1 MTYINNVNESKII
14 NYQYQVGGSLE
25 NDAAC
30 YVVREADEEL
40 YQALKA
46 GEFCYVFNS
55 RQMGKSSIMVR
66 ISHILREEG
75 YQCTTLDMSCVGSEQ
90 VTHTQWYKGVVA
102 ELWRGFRLFGK
113 FNLKSWWRE
122 EEDISVL
129 QRLSHFIEDVLLVKF
144 PEDKIIIF
152 IDEID
157 SILSLDFPVDDLF
170 ALIRFCYNQRTLNPE
185 YHRLTFAIF
194 GVATPSDLIA
204 DKNRT
209 PFNIGQSIELKGF
222 TLDRAQSLVKGLEGI
237 SNAKVVL
244 SEILGWTNGQPFLT
258 QKLCKMLTSGEW
270 VIAESRDKVQ
280 AEVEK
285 LVKTQIIHNWES
297 QDEPEHL
304 KTIRDRI
311 LQQQTAGRLLG
322 IYQQILQGV
331 EVEADISKEQTE
343 LFLSGLIVKENN
355 VLKVKNRIYA
365 EVFDLNWVANKLS
378 LLRPYSQRINA
389 WIASNQTDTSRLLS
403 GQALK
408 DAKKWT
414 QEKSLSDIDYQFLTA
429 SEEFDNQQIQ
439 QQLEAQKFK
448 EVQARLKAEKIS
460 AKRLNSLLFVVSS
473 ALVVVSTLA
482 GTTYVAYRQAKLNEI
497 KATTTSSEALF
508 VLDKRLDALIQA
520 LRANRQIKGFVRVNS
535 RTKINVKSAL
545 RKAIFAAVEQNRI
558 TGIDSQVWD
567 VNFSPEGK
575 MIATANRDNTVQL
588 WHRNGKEIATLKG
601 HQGAI
606 TSVNFSPDGQFISS
620 TSRDAT
626 IKIWNRKGTLLKTLT
641 GHQDV
646 VLKAVFSPVSKTIAS
661 ASQDKT
667 IKIWSIDGEL
677 LRSFKAHQNW
687 IIDISFSPD
696 GRTIASASLDNTM
709 KLWNLKGELLRT
721 FKADK
726 VVWTVDFSP
735 DGKTIAS
742 GGADN
747 TIKLWRVEDGKLIN
761 TLKNHIDGVWKVIF
775 SPDGKTIASA
785 SWDKTIKLWN
795 TKGVL
800 LKTLKG
806 HNGRIRGLAWSPD
819 SNTIVSTSEDK
830 TIRFW
835 NLNNALVKTV
845 YGHTNAV
852 IPVAV
857 SSNGKIIASASDD
870 GSVKLWS
877 RNGKLI
883 QTLKGYEQGVL
894 GVAFSPNNQII
905 ASAGNDS
912 IIKLWTI
919 AGKELHTLKE
929 HLAPVW
935 SVNFSPDGKTLISGS
950 EDGTVKLWNIDGTLL
965 NTINTGQG
973 IIRAAIFS
981 PDGNIIASG
990 GKNKTIKLWNRQG
1003 KLLNTLK
1010 GHYDTVTAIA
1020 FSPDSEM
1027 IATAS
1032 LDKTVK
1038 LWNRNGELI
1047 RTLVGHNTDVRGV
1060 AFLSTPINSSNNKSF
1075 NNKQLL
1081 QKNYLKDYI
1090 IASAGGDS
1098 TVKLWNRNGIIT
1110 TLEGHSG
1117 AVWDVEFT
1125 NDGKTL
1131 VSGSEDN
1138 TLMLWNLPL
1147 VMDSDRVLTYACN
1160 SIGDY
1165 LQNSAEVTPED
1176 RHLCDGNRD

>member
-1 MTYINNVNESKII
+1 MTSINDVNGLKTID
-14 NYQYQVGGSLE
+14 YQYQIGGSLG

-30 YVVREADEEL
+30 YVVRQADKEL

-46 GEFCYVFNS
+46 GEFCYVLNS
-55 RQMGKSSIMVR
+55 RQMGKSSMMVR
-66 ISHILREEG
+66 TSHILRQEG
-75 YQCTTLDMSCVGSEQ
+75 YQCTTLDMSCIGSEQ

-102 ELWRGFRLFGK
+102 ELWRGFHLYGK

-122 EEDISVL
+122 EEDISLL
-129 QRLSHFIEDVLLVKF
+129 QRLSHFIEDVLLVQF
-144 PEDKIIIF
+144 PQDKIIIF

-209 PFNIGQSIELKGF
+209 PFNIGKPIQLRGF
-222 TLDRAQSLVKGLEGI
+222 NLEEAQPLVKGLSGKV
-237 SNAKVVL
+237 SNPQAIFK
-244 SEILGWTNGQPFLT
+244 EILAWTNGQPFLT
-258 QKLCKMLTSGEW
+258 QKLCKMVKSGEW
-270 VIAESRDKVQ
+270 ICTEADDKSNI
-280 AEVEK
+280 EIEK

-311 LQQQTAGRLLG
+311 LQQQKAGRLLG
-322 IYQQILQGV
+322 IYQQVLQDVAV
-331 EVEADISKEQTE
+331 EVDISKEQTE
-343 LFLSGLIVKENN
+343 LFLSGLIIKENN
-355 VLKVKNRIYA
+355 LLKVKNRIYA

-378 LLRPYSQRINA
+378 LLRPYSQAFDA
-389 WIASNQTDTSRLLS
+389 WIASNQTDVSRLMR

-414 QEKSLSDIDYQFLTA
+414 QGKSLSDLDYQFLTA
-429 SEEFDNQQIQ
+429 SEEFDNQEAQ
-439 QQLEAQKFK
+439 QHLEAQRLK
-448 EVQARLKAEKIS
+448 EIEKRLKAETKS
-460 AKRLNSLLFVVSS
+460 AKRLNLLLFVVSS
-473 ALVVVSTLA
+473 ALVIVSTLA
-482 GTTYVAYRQAKLNEI
+482 GTTYIAYRQSKLNEI

-508 VLDKRLDALIQA
+508 ALEKRLDALVQA
-520 LRANRQIKGFVRVNS
+520 LRANKKIKELGIVDS
-535 RTKINVKSAL
+535 QTKTEVKTVL
-545 RKAIFAAVEQNRI
+545 RRAIFTAVEHNRL
-558 TGIDSQVWD
+558 TGTDAQVWGID
-567 VNFSPEGK
+567 FSPDGK
-575 MIATANRDNTVQL
+575 TIATANRDNTVQL
-588 WHRNGKEIATLKG
+588 WTRNGKEIAILKG

-606 TSVNFSPDGQFISS
+606 RSVNFSPDGRFIAS
-620 TSRDAT
+620 TSRDKT
-626 IKIWNRKGTLLKTLT
+626 IKFWNREGTLLKTLT
-641 GHQDV
+641 GHQDA
-646 VLKAVFSPVSKTIAS
+646 VLKAIFSPDRKTIAS

-677 LRSFKAHQNW
+677 LRSFKAHENW

-696 GRTIASASLDNTM
+696 GKTIASGSLDNTM
-709 KLWNLKGELLRT
+709 KLWNLDGELLRT
-721 FKADK
+721 FKTDK

-747 TIKLWRVEDGKLIN
+747 TIKLWLEDGKLIN
-761 TLKNHIDGVWKVIF
+761 TLNHLGGVWKVAF

-795 TKGVL
+795 TDGVL

-819 SNTIVSTSEDK
+819 GNTIASTSEDK

-835 NLNNALVKTV
+835 NLNNALVKTI
-845 YGHTNAV
+845 YGHTNGV
-852 IPVAV
+852 IRVAV

-870 GSVKLWS
+870 GTVKLWS

-905 ASAGNDS
+905 ASASNDS
-912 IIKLWTI
+912 TIKLWTI
-919 AGKELHTLKE
+919 AGKELHTLKQ
-929 HLAPVW
+929 HQAPVW
-935 SVNFSPDGKTLISGS
+935 AVNFSPDGNTLISGS
-950 EDGTVKLWNIDGTLL
+950 EDGTVKFWNIDGDLL
-965 NTINTGQG
+965 KTINTGQG
-973 IIRAAIFS
+973 IIRAVVFS
-981 PDGNIIASG
+981 PDGNIIASAG
-990 GKNKTIKLWNRQG
+990 IDKTIKLWNSQG
-1003 KLLNTLK
+1003 KLLKVLK
-1010 GHYDTVTAIA
+1010 GHNDTITAIA
-1020 FSPDSEM
+1020 FSRDGKI
-1027 IATAS
+1027 IASAS
-1032 LDKTVK
+1032 LDKTIK
-1038 LWNRNGELI
+1038 LWNLNGKLI
-1047 RTLVGHNTDVRGV
+1047 QTLQGHDTDVRGV
-1060 AFLSTPINSSNNKSF
+1060 AFLSTPLN
-1075 NNKQLL
+1075 
-1081 QKNYLKDYI
+1081 YI

-1098 TVKLWNRNGIIT
+1098 TVKLWNTNGIIA

-1160 SIGDY
+1160 LIGDY

>member
-1 MTYINNVNESKII
+1 MAYINNVNESKII

-66 ISHILREEG
+66 ISHILRQQG
-75 YQCTTLDMSCVGSEQ
+75 YQCTTVDLSCVGSEQ

-113 FNLKSWWRE
+113 LNLKSWWRE

-129 QRLSHFIEDVLLVKF
+129 QRLSHFIEDVLLVQF

-170 ALIRFCYNQRTLNPE
+170 ALIRFCYNQRRLNPE

-222 TLDRAQSLVKGLEGI
+222 TLDRAQSLIKGLEGI
-237 SNAKVVL
+237 SNAKAVL
-244 SEILGWTNGQPFLT
+244 SEILAWTNGQPFLT

-270 VIAESRDKVQ
+270 VIAESGDQVQ

-355 VLKVKNRIYA
+355 LLKVKNRIYA
-365 EVFDLNWVANKLS
+365 EVFNLNWVASKLS
-378 LLRPYSQRINA
+378 LLRPYSQAFDA
-389 WIASNQTDTSRLLS
+389 WIASNQTDISRLLR

-414 QEKSLSDIDYQFLTA
+414 QGKSLSDLDYQFLTA

-439 QQLEAQKFK
+439 QQLETQKFK
-448 EVQARLKAEKIS
+448 EVQARLKAESKS

-473 ALVVVSTLA
+473 ALVVVSILA
-482 GTTYVAYRQAKLNEI
+482 GTTYVAYRQSKLNEV
-497 KATTTSSEALF
+497 KATATSSGALF
-508 VLDKRLDALIQA
+508 ALEKRLDALVQA
-520 LRANRQIKGFVRVNS
+520 LRANKKIKELGIVDSQTRTEVRTV
-535 RTKINVKSAL
+535 L
-545 RKAIFAAVEQNRI
+545 RKAIFTAVEQNRI

-567 VNFSPEGK
+567 VAFSPDGK
-575 MIATANRDNTVQL
+575 IIATANRDNTVQL

-601 HQGAI
+601 HEGAI
-606 TSVNFSPDGQFISS
+606 KSVNFSPDGQFISS

-641 GHQDV
+641 GHGDV
-646 VLKAVFSPVSKTIAS
+646 VLKAIFSPDSKTIAS

-677 LRSFKAHQNW
+677 LRSFKAHENW
-687 IIDISFSPD
+687 IIDITFSPD
-696 GRTIASASLDNTM
+696 GRTIASGSLDNTM

-747 TIKLWRVEDGKLIN
+747 TIKLWRVEDGKLVN
-761 TLKNHIDGVWKVIF
+761 TLKSHLVGVWKVAF

-795 TKGVL
+795 SKGVL

-819 SNTIVSTSEDK
+819 GNTIASSSEDK

-835 NLNNALVKTV
+835 NLNNALVKTI

-894 GVAFSPNNQII
+894 DVAFSPNNQII
-905 ASAGNDS
+905 ASASNDS
-912 IIKLWTI
+912 TIKLWTI
-919 AGKELHTLKE
+919 AGKELHTFKG

-935 SVNFSPDGKTLISGS
+935 SVNFSPDGKTFISGS
-950 EDGTVKLWNIDGTLL
+950 EDGTVKFWNIDGNLL
-965 NTINTGQG
+965 KTINTDQG
-973 IIRAAIFS
+973 IIRVVAFS
-981 PDGNIIASG
+981 PDGNIIASA
-990 GKNKTIKLWNRQG
+990 GKDKTIKLWNSQS
-1003 KLLNTLK
+1003 KLLKVLK
-1010 GHYDTVTAIA
+1010 GHNDTITAIA
-1020 FSPDSEM
+1020 FSPDGKI
-1027 IATAS
+1027 IASAS
-1032 LDKTVK
+1032 LDKTIK
-1038 LWNRNGELI
+1038 LWNLEGKLI
-1047 RTLVGHNTDVRGV
+1047 QTLQGHDTDVRGI
-1060 AFLSTPINSSNNKSF
+1060 AFLSTPLNSF

-1098 TVKLWNRNGIIT
+1098 TVKLWNTNGIIT

-1125 NDGKTL
+1125 PDGKNL

-1138 TLMLWNLPL
+1138 NLMLWNLEK
-1147 VMDSDRVLTYACN
+1147 VIDSDKVLNYACDLVR
-1160 SIGDY
+1160 DY
-1165 LQNSAEVTPED
+1165 LKNSAEVESQD
-1176 RHLCDGNRD
+1176 RNLCGD

>member
-1 MTYINNVNESKII
+1 MTSINDVNDLKTID
-14 NYQYQVGGSLE
+14 YQYQIGGSLG

-30 YVVREADEEL
+30 YVVRQADKEL
-40 YQALKA
+40 YLALSA
-46 GEFCYVFNS
+46 GEFCYVLNS

-66 ISHILREEG
+66 TSHILRQEG
-75 YQCTTLDMSCVGSEQ
+75 YQCTTLDMSCIGSEQ

-102 ELWRGFRLFGK
+102 ELWRGFHLYGK

-129 QRLSHFIEDVLLVKF
+129 QRLSHFIEDVLLVQF
-144 PEDKIIIF
+144 PQDKIIIF

-209 PFNIGQSIELKGF
+209 PFNIGKPIQLRGF
-222 TLDRAQSLVKGLEGI
+222 NLEEAQPLVKGLEGKV
-237 SNAKVVL
+237 SNPQAIFKQ
-244 SEILGWTNGQPFLT
+244 ILAWTNGQPFLT
-258 QKLCKMLTSGEW
+258 QKLCKMVNSGEW
-270 VIAESRDKVQ
+270 ICTEADDKSN
-280 AEVEK
+280 VEIDR
-285 LVKTQIIHNWES
+285 LVKTRIIHNWQS

-304 KTIRDRI
+304 RTIRDRI
-311 LQQQTAGRLLG
+311 LQQQKAGRLLG
-322 IYQQILQGV
+322 IYQQVLQGV
-331 EVEADISKEQTE
+331 AVEADISNEQTE
-343 LFLSGLIVKENN
+343 LFLSGLVIKENN
-355 VLKVKNRIYA
+355 YLKVKNRIYA
-365 EVFDLNWVANKLS
+365 EVFDLSWVANQLT
-378 LLRPYSQRINA
+378 LLRPYSQAFDA
-389 WIASNQTDTSRLLS
+389 WIASNQTDSSRLMR

-414 QEKSLSDIDYQFLTA
+414 QGKSLSDLDYQFLTA
-429 SEEFDNQQIQ
+429 SEEFDHQEAQQH
-439 QQLEAQKFK
+439 LEAQRLK
-448 EVQARLKAEKIS
+448 EVEARLKAESKS

-473 ALVVVSTLA
+473 ALVIVSILA
-482 GTTYVAYRQAKLNEI
+482 GTTYIAYRQSKLNEI
-497 KATTTSSEALF
+497 KATATSSEALF
-508 VLDKRLDALIQA
+508 ALEKRLDALVQA
-520 LRANRQIKGFVRVNS
+520 LRANKKIKELGIVDS
-535 RTKINVKSAL
+535 QTKTEVKTVL
-545 RKAIFAAVEQNRI
+545 RRAIFTAVEQNRI
-558 TGIDSQVWD
+558 TGIDTQVWD
-567 VNFSPEGK
+567 VAFSPDGK
-575 MIATANRDNTVQL
+575 IIATANRDNTVQL

-606 TSVNFSPDGQFISS
+606 KSVNFSPDGRFLAS

-646 VLKAVFSPVSKTIAS
+646 VLKAIFSPNRKTIAS

-677 LRSFKAHQNW
+677 LRSFKAHENW

-696 GRTIASASLDNTM
+696 GRTIASGSLDNTM
-709 KLWNLKGELLRT
+709 KLWNIKGELLRT

-761 TLKNHIDGVWKVIF
+761 TLKSHLVGVWKVAF

-795 TKGVL
+795 TDGVL

-819 SNTIVSTSEDK
+819 GNTIASSSEDK

-835 NLNNALVKTV
+835 NLNNALVKTI

-857 SSNGKIIASASDD
+857 SSNGKMIASASDD

-905 ASAGNDS
+905 ASAGNDTT
-912 IIKLWTI
+912 IKLWTI
-919 AGKELHTLKE
+919 AGKELHTLKG

-935 SVNFSPDGKTLISGS
+935 SVNFSPDGNTLISGS
-950 EDGTVKLWNIDGTLL
+950 EDGTVKFWNIDGNLL
-965 NTINTGQG
+965 KTINTGQG
-973 IIRAAIFS
+973 IIRAVVFS
-981 PDGNIIASG
+981 PDGNIIASA
-990 GKNKTIKLWNRQG
+990 GKDKTIKLWNRQG
-1003 KLLNTLK
+1003 RLLKVLK
-1010 GHYDTVTAIA
+1010 GHNDTITAIA
-1020 FSPDSEM
+1020 FSRDGKT
-1027 IATAS
+1027 IASAS
-1032 LDKTVK
+1032 LDKTIK
-1038 LWNRNGELI
+1038 LWNPEGKLI
-1047 RTLVGHNTDVRGV
+1047 QTLQGHNTDVRGV
-1060 AFLSTPINSSNNKSF
+1060 AFLSTPSN
-1075 NNKQLL
+1075 
-1081 QKNYLKDYI
+1081 YI

-1098 TVKLWNRNGIIT
+1098 TVKLWNTNGIIA

-1147 VMDSDRVLTYACN
+1147 VIDSDRVLTYACN
-1160 SIGDY
+1160 LIGDY

-1176 RHLCDGNRD
+1176 RHLCDGNKD